1 MTKQF
6 FPTRRER
13 DCMVTIHENSSREF
27 PIRLSEIAKI
37 MGMKPPT
44 VIEILK
50 RLESKG
56 LITREKG
63 MVILTDAGK
72 ESYNF
77 ITNCHRILETIFV
90 DSGIDLEERGVK
102 KDNILYINFENER
115 LIGLNAKDLDLLLV
129 AHKEL
134 FSPNSVSPHN
144 ILKENSIE
152 I

>member
-90 DSGIDLEERGVK
+90 DSGIDLEEACREVSAF
-102 KDNILYINFENER
+102 DYMINSESALKLSNFV
-115 LIGLNAKDLDLLLV
+115 GKPTAC
-129 AHKEL
+129 
-134 FSPNSVSPHN
+134 PHGKP
-144 ILKENSIE
+144 IIYR
-152 I
+152 

>member
-1 MTKQF
+1 MSKQF

-13 DCMVTIHENSSREF
+13 DCIVTIHENSSREF

-90 DSGIDLEERGVK
+90 DSGIDLEEACREVSAF
-102 KDNILYINFENER
+102 DYMINSESAMKLSNFV
-115 LIGLNAKDLDLLLV
+115 GKPTAC
-129 AHKEL
+129 
-134 FSPNSVSPHN
+134 PHGKP
-144 ILKENSIE
+144 IIYR
-152 I
+152 

>member
-1 MTKQF
+1 MSKQF

-50 RLESKG
+50 RLELKG

-90 DSGIDLEERGVK
+90 DSGIDLEEACREVSAF
-102 KDNILYINFENER
+102 DYMINSESAMKLSNFV
-115 LIGLNAKDLDLLLV
+115 GKPTAC
-129 AHKEL
+129 
-134 FSPNSVSPHN
+134 PHGKP
-144 ILKENSIE
+144 IIYR
-152 I
+152 